1 MLKSTTR
8 LTSQT
13 SFSEKTFYKSFKIYS
28 EAIKESKFTND
39 LKYSPNEAK
48 QIEND
53 KERKRKRKII
63 WLNSPYSEQVKT
75 DVVKLFLKLLKGYF
89 PSSRIL
95 LKTFNKNTVKISYS
109 CMKNINSIISF
120 HNKNILNHR
129 AKSLGVIV
137 RTKKVVPY

>member
-1 MLKSTTR
+1 MTK

-53 KERKRKRKII
+53 EERKRKRKII

-95 LKTFNKNTVKISYS
+95 LKTFNKNTVKIS
-109 CMKNINSIISF
+109 
-120 HNKNILNHR
+120 
-129 AKSLGVIV
+129 
-137 RTKKVVPY
+137 